1 MLEGFGRLMTGGV
14 GIEELRALG
23 TPVDMW
29 PSSTEK
35 AFCLSSGISSPGL
48 GIIEDFR
55 YISVNRTIIM
65 KFSIAYGR
73 P

>member
-1 MLEGFGRLMTGGV
+1 MLVEGFAGRLKTGGV

-35 AFCLSSGISSPGL
+35 AFCLSSGIFSSGL
-48 GIIEDFR
+48 GIVEEL
-55 YISVNRTIIM
+55 II
-65 KFSIAYGR
+65 
-73 P
+73 